1 LKTTKKI
8 AAVLAVFLVLALFA
22 GAASAVP
29 TPGDTVY
36 VYQFDGS
43 GDSGVA
49 TYYLYESGFA
59 VATVSTDAT
68 GTFTGLTIKEGI
80 YGDTP
85 TATAATVYFTLKYP
99 AVAVEAY
106 KAGTGTSIVG
116 GTVLKTQKIDLSVSG
131 TNGLTYGLKFTT
143 PAGGSTTEFG
153 KSAVAPF
160 GVLDFANSI
169 TTFVPADL
177 SNIDISDVAT
187 GEWTVKADLKY
198 TGIVGQMAVTT
209 PSKYLTSPAIKFTV
223 GAPVTESISI
233 NKEKITRGGSIL
245 VTITGTPSTAVR
257 VNVDNLGFVDLAG
270 QSGIRFQAYDATTG
284 YITAFTADLSSSGT
298 RTLQFDSNTKPLLI
312 DAEDTTYNFAAAF
325 PTVTKKAKV
334 AVEKGAVTV
343 KTSQDAYFIGNDMT
357 ISGTNTESEVVY
369 LFIKGANVDVQG
381 ITGYSGATPI
391 AVESDDTWK
400 VTFNTRTILGALDT
414 GTYTIYA
421 AASTAVAPFAFDKDS
436 VYETTSVALK
446 QPFLTATAASS
457 TVAQGDKIKITG
469 TAEAATQVMYYVFGT
484 NKFVSGTISVEDDGA
499 YSKEIVTDTFSAGQY
514 FVVIQHP
521 MYDTLFNIGPST
533 VAYGGK
539 LAPAPGSSNIWQNT
553 ELAYND
559 PAGALAPISGLSL
572 LFNTAE
578 RQSANA
584 AEALC
589 QAIDSQNIDDIYVK
603 LTFIVAQPTIT
614 LNSVSDVTKGSA
626 LKVSGTTNLKEGTVV
641 TVDVLSTAFTAVD
654 KTAVSSASFITL
666 TTKVVKGA
674 DGVNTWEVTFDT
686 TGLNV
691 DTYTI
696 RAVTDDLT
704 TSTTVKVLEAAPTA
718 TATATATK
726 TATATATATA
736 TPTKTPGFGA
746 FLALAGLGAV
756 AVLVLR
762 RD

>member
-1 LKTTKKI
+1 MI
-8 AAVLAVFLVLALFA
+8 AAVLAVFLALALFA

-29 TPGDTVY
+29 GAGTTVY
-36 VYQFDGS
+36 VYQYDGS
-43 GDSGVA
+43 GDGATPTGV
-49 TYYLYESGFA
+49 TYYLYQNNQLAGS
-59 VATVSTDAT
+59 VTTDPAT
-68 GTFTGLTIKEGI
+68 GTFMGEGIVAGTYDSVPTGLTASAFI
-80 YGDTP
+80 
-85 TATAATVYFTLKYP
+85 LKYP
-99 AVAVEAY
+99 ALTLDAF

-116 GTVLKTQKIDLSVSG
+116 TSVLKNQKIDLSVSG
-131 TNGLTYGLKFTT
+131 TNGLIYGFTFTT
-143 PAGGSTTEFG
+143 PAGGKTTEFG
-153 KSAVAPF
+153 KNA
-160 GVLDFANSI
+160 GGIIDFADSTPI
-169 TTFVPADL
+169 TGTFTAADL

-187 GEWTVKADLKY
+187 GEWTVKYALK
-198 TGIVGQMAVTT
+198 TGAVTTKMIGTT
-209 PSKYLTSPAIKFTV
+209 PSKYLNSPSIKFTV
-223 GAPVTESISI
+223 GSAITESISI
-233 NKEKITRGGSIL
+233 NKEKITRGGSVL
-245 VTITGTPSTAVR
+245 VTFTGDPTAVTALTPIT
-257 VNVDNLGFVDLAG
+257 VNIDALGFMPLAG
-270 QSGIRFQAYDATTG
+270 QSGISTVAADYDATTG
-284 YITAFTADLSSSGT
+284 YLKSFSVTSLSSSGT
-298 RTLQFDSNTKPLLI
+298 RTLQFDSNTLATA
-312 DAEDTTYNFAAAF
+312 AEDTTYTFAATF
-325 PTVTKKAKV
+325 PVTGVTKKAKV
-334 AVEKGAVTV
+334 AVEKGTISVA
-343 KTSQDAYFIGNDMT
+343 TSQESYFIGNDMT

-369 LFIKGANVDVQG
+369 LFIKGSNVDVRG
-381 ITGYSGATPI
+381 IAGYSGATPV

-400 VTFNTRTILGALDT
+400 VTFNTRNTLGALDT

-421 AASTAVAPFAFDKDS
+421 AASAGAAPTFDFDKNS
-436 VYETTSVALK
+436 VYETTSVSLK

-484 NKFVSGTISVEDDGA
+484 NKFASGTISVEDDGS
-499 YSKEIVTDTFSAGQY
+499 YSKEIATDTFAAGQY

-521 MYDTLFNIGPST
+521 MYDTVFNIGPI
-533 VAYGGK
+533 VAI
-539 LAPAPGSSNIWQNT
+539 APATGFDIVENT
-553 ELAYND
+553 LAAYTV
-559 PAGALAPISGLSL
+559 PAGRTD
-572 LFNTAE
+572 LFNTDD

-589 QAIDSQNIDDIYVK
+589 VAMDSQNIDDIYVK

-641 TVDVLSTAFTAVD
+641 TVDVLSTAFTAID
-654 KTAVSSASFITL
+654 KTLVNSASFITL

-704 TSTTVKVLEAAPTA
+704 TSTTVKVLEAAPT
-718 TATATATK
+718 TAPTTAAPTTA
-726 TATATATATA
+726 AP
-736 TPTKTPGFGA
+736 TPTPQSPGFGA